1 MKGFL
6 SVPWHYALLSNWY
19 QWFPHW
25 GICMVFEEDI
35 QKALCEI
42 QTNKRTET
50 RISYRIVEWH
60 QIIIIILINLPGRGH
75 IYKEREDINLVI
87 YKVVLWVVKYFAV
100 KPNLRLP
107 GESNANSLAI
117 HVVMLILYDVLK
129 RNTDILMLRHSM

>member
-1 MKGFL
+1 
-6 SVPWHYALLSNWY
+6 
-19 QWFPHW
+19 
-25 GICMVFEEDI
+25 MVFEEDI

-42 QTNKRTET
+42 QTNERTET

-60 QIIIIILINLPGRGH
+60 QINIIILINLPGRGH
-75 IYKEREDINLVI
+75 IYEEREDINLII

-117 HVVMLILYDVLK
+117 VMLILYDVLK
-129 RNTDILMLRHSM
+129 RNTDILMLRHCM